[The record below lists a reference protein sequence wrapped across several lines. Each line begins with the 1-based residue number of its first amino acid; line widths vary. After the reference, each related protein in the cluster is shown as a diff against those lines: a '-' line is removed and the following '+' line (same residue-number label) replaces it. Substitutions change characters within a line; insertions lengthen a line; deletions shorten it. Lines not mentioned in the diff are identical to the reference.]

1 MSRSDHNR
9 SRSPRGYI
17 AIKRQRIRAT
27 RHLAR
32 RLLHAGATD
41 IPPMKPARSQCGHGC
56 CW

>member
-1 MSRSDHNR
+1 MSRSDHNH

-32 RLLHAGATD
+32 RLLCAGATD
-41 IPPMKPARSQCGHGC
+41 IPPIKPARSQCGHGC
-56 CW
+56 

>member
-1 MSRSDHNR
+1 MSCSDHSR

-32 RLLHAGATD
+32 RLLRAGATD